1 MKTAI
6 DTNVLLDLFGADP
19 IFFAP
24 AQAALTQADAQGDL
38 LICDI
43 VYAELSG
50 KFPSQSALDEKLV
63 ELGVEV
69 TPLPRAAAFQ
79 AGLARER
86 YLRAGG
92 KRVRILPDFLVAAHA
107 AATADRL
114 LTRDDGFYRTYF
126 PKLKTFDPTAAR

>member
-6 DTNVLLDLFGADP
+6 DTNVLLDLFGAEP
-19 IFFAP
+19 TFFAP
-24 AQAALTQADAQGDL
+24 AQAALMQADAKGDL
-38 LICDI
+38 LICDL

-50 KFPSQSALDEKLV
+50 KFLSQSALDQKLA
-63 ELGVEV
+63 ELGIEV
-69 TPLPRAAAFQ
+69 IPLPRTAAFQ

-126 PKLKTFDPTAAR
+126 PKLKIFDPTAGR